1 MVAKS
6 MNTIAVDRLD
16 SEVVEGLMTVVV
28 SVGIALGNG
37 MAHSSQSRT
46 LGWGKGFVQVG
57 GWLAA
62 DGVKWE
68 GHVWDTGEVYK
79 VVGFETLIEEVL
91 GW

>member
-1 MVAKS
+1 MH
-6 MNTIAVDRLD
+6 TIAVDQLD
-16 SEVVEGLMTVVV
+16 REVVEGLLTVAV

-37 MAHSSQSRT
+37 MGHSSQSRT
-46 LGWGKGFVQVG
+46 LGGGKGFVQVA
-57 GWLAA
+57 GWLAG

-68 GHVWDTGEVYK
+68 GHVWDTAEVYN